1 MKLKTINKKPLDM
14 PWVCET
20 KTVIAP
26 LTTDKSISSIKLT
39 LIRNE
44 N

>member
-20 KTVIAP
+20 KTGIAP

>member
-1 MKLKTINKKPLDM
+1 MKLRKINEKPLVP
-14 PWVCET
+14 PWACQT
-20 KTVIAP
+20 KTAIAP
-26 LTTDKSISSIKLT
+26 LTIDKSISSIKLT